1 MDKLKIRKDL
11 MTELSRLTGLSD
23 RIDEHWREAPP
34 ADWEELSVFREN
46 DEVIESLDERAKA
59 QILEIKNAFQRMDSN
74 EWQFCSQC
82 GEEIQAARLEALPTT
97 ALCVQC
103 AAKVEQEAS

>member
-1 MDKLKIRKDL
+1 MAKLKIRKDL
-11 MTELSRLTGLSD
+11 MAELSRLTGLSD

-46 DEVIESLDERAKA
+46 DEVIESLDGRAKA
-59 QILEIKNAFQRMDSN
+59 QILEIKNAFQRMDNN

-82 GEEIQAARLEALPTT
+82 GEEIQTARLEALPTT
-97 ALCVQC
+97 TWCVQC